1 MACEYP
7 RAIALPDELS
17 DEAAAQLLEWLYEFT
32 AQFESLYVA
41 QLHRYY
47 HRADTRQQPLWR
59 DDEPPF

>member
-17 DEAAAQLLEWLYEFT
+17 DEAAAQLLEWLYELT
-32 AQFESLYVA
+32 AQFESLYGA

-47 HRADTRQQPLWR
+47 QCPDPRQQPLWR
-59 DDEPPF
+59 DDETPF